1 MRHLR
6 LAPLILLVATQGQN
20 CTATL
25 GPEGL
30 CATLTLQPSQQQ
42 LQVGQNLI
50 VRINGNLSCGQ
61 PVGQVTAVQ
70 WRSTSPK
77 IATVDSMGLV
87 HAVNPGQATIEVSA
101 VPPSQSISV
110 KGMQVTVVP

>member
-1 MRHLR
+1 MRYLR
-6 LAPLILLVATQGQN
+6 LAPLILLTAAQEQN
-20 CTATL
+20 CVATL
-25 GPEGL
+25 GPAGL

-42 LQVGQNLI
+42 MQVGQNLI

-61 PVGQVTAVQ
+61 PVGQVTALQ

-77 IATVDSMGLV
+77 IATVDSTGVV
-87 HAVNPGQATIEVSA
+87 HAVNPGQANIEVSA

-110 KGMQVTVVP
+110 KAMQVTVVP

>member
-1 MRHLR
+1 MRSLR

-30 CATLTLQPSQQQ
+30 CASLTLSPSEQQ
-42 LQVGQNLI
+42 LAVGQNLI
-50 VRINGNLSCGQ
+50 VRINGDLSCGQ
-61 PVGQVTAVQ
+61 PVGQVTALQ

-77 IATVDSMGLV
+77 IATVDSTGTV

-101 VPPSQSISV
+101 VPPSHISV
-110 KGMQVTVVP
+110 QGMQVIVVP

>member
-6 LAPLILLVATQGQN
+6 LAPLILLIATQGQN

-30 CATLTLQPSQQQ
+30 CATLRLEPSQGQ
-42 LQVGQNLI
+42 LQVGQTLV
-50 VRINGNLSCGQ
+50 VRINGNLNCGQ
-61 PVGQVTAVQ
+61 PIGQMTVLT

-77 IATVDSMGLV
+77 IATVDSTGLV
-87 HAVNPGQATIEVSA
+87 HALVPGQANIEVVA
-101 VPPSQSISV
+101 PSSRSISV
-110 KGMQVTVVP
+110 KGMQVLVVP

>member
-1 MRHLR
+1 MRSLR
-6 LAPLILLVATQGQN
+6 LAPLILLIATQGQN

-30 CATLTLQPSQQQ
+30 CASLTLQPSLQQ
-42 LQVGQNLI
+42 LAVGQNLV

-61 PVGQVTAVQ
+61 PAGQITAIQ

-77 IATVDSMGLV
+77 IATVDSTGLV
-87 HAVNPGQATIEVSA
+87 HAVNPGQATIEVSG
-101 VPPSQSISV
+101 VPPSHISV
-110 KGMQVTVVP
+110 KGMQIIVVP

>member
-1 MRHLR
+1 MRSLR
-6 LAPLILLVATQGQN
+6 LVPLILLIATQGQN

-30 CATLTLQPSQQQ
+30 CASLSLSPSEQQ
-42 LQVGQNLI
+42 LAVGQNLI

-61 PVGQVTAVQ
+61 PVGQVPALQ

-77 IATVDSMGLV
+77 IATVDSAGTV

-101 VPPSQSISV
+101 VPPAHISV
-110 KGMQVTVVP
+110 QAMQVIVVP